1 MLEIITNCVGITL
14 TVLYGVLFSGEFRT
28 MGAAKTSSISMW
40 TWMVVAVHLL
50 ALIFRGIQI
59 GACPVDSHWETLS
72 LLALLIVTMHLL
84 LARVSGDRCTLIFG
98 LGLTFV
104 MQLAGASLSLGDQIE
119 SQPPIGSVSSL
130 HAFTA
135 WIGVAGVTTA
145 GVHGVLWLL
154 LKRSIKTGQFGLLFT
169 RLSSLESLSRL
180 IRIATSIAAG
190 SLAITVGTSIFLG
203 NGVEASTGPVTP
215 ISLTL
220 MGLFVILALVPRSSG
235 TVTEW
240 RAWCSVVGL
249 ASVIFISAWVIQF
262 GPHSR

>member
-1 MLEIITNCVGITL
+1 LLEIITNGVGITL
-14 TVLYGVLFSGEFRT
+14 TVLYGVLFSGEFRSI
-28 MGAAKTSSISMW
+28 GVARTSPISPW
-40 TWMVVAVHLL
+40 TWLVVVVHLA

-59 GACPVDSHWETLS
+59 GACPVGSHWETLS

-84 LARVSGDRCTLIFG
+84 LASVSGDRCTLIFG

-104 MQLAGASLSLGDQIE
+104 LQLAGASFSLGDQVQAQ
-119 SQPPIGSVSSL
+119 SPIGSISSL

-145 GVHGVLWLL
+145 GVHGILWLL

-180 IRIATSIAAG
+180 IRMATGIAAG

-203 NGVEASTGPVTP
+203 SGVEASTGPVTP
-215 ISLTL
+215 ISLAL
-220 MGLFVILALVPRSSG
+220 MGLFVILALVPRSTG

-249 ASVIFISAWVIQF
+249 ASVVFISAWVIQF